1 MSAIPRRKQILVRS
15 YSYKYMLEDIKNFT
29 KILIKKG
36 IKCQT
41 FLIKRMIVT
50 NDFIFRFVVIPMIKP
65 KNKWRRP
72 ILGMRADGCI
82 NFDEED
88 IGYITKGKKF
98 SNENF
103 DNFFKN

>member
-15 YSYKYMLEDIKNFT
+15 YSYKYMLEDIKIFT
-29 KILIKKG
+29 EILIQKG
-36 IKCQT
+36 VNYKT
-41 FLIKRMIVT
+41 FLSKKMIIT
-50 NDFIFRFVVIPMIKP
+50 KDFIFRFVIIPAIGP
-65 KNKWRRP
+65 KNKWRNP

-88 IGYITKGKKF
+88 IGYITKGKKS

-103 DNFFKN
+103 VKLFKN